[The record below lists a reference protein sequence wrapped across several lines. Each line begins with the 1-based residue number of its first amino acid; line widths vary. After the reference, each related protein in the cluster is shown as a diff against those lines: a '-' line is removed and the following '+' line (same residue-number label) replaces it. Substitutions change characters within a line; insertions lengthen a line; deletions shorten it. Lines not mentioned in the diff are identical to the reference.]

1 MRGHFRLIATLAA
14 AALAVAGCASTG
26 GGSAQHITLIDKT
39 AADLAVRKVGGGA
52 YRIQLSGNGA
62 PSRAAVE
69 NRLAYE
75 ASALT
80 LQQQGRW
87 FEDAAGSKGAGPAV
101 ASTGKRYSFR
111 MENWRPAW
119 RLRGADGW
127 AAWAPTGSQDTAQSA
142 TTQYQASI
150 DVIVH
155 KERFDGENPLGFDA
169 YALSDYIRPQVLAAA
184 Q

>member
-1 MRGHFRLIATLAA
+1 MPPGARVRVRLLR
-14 AALAVAGCASTG
+14 
-26 GGSAQHITLIDKT
+26 Q
-39 AADLAVRKVGGGA
+39 R
-52 YRIQLSGNGA
+52 
-62 PSRAAVE
+62 
-69 NRLAYE
+69 
-75 ASALT
+75 ASAT
-80 LQQQGRW
+80 
-87 FEDAAGSKGAGPAV
+87 
-101 ASTGKRYSFR
+101 ASGWKTG
-111 MENWRPAW
+111 

>member
-1 MRGHFRLIATLAA
+1 MRGHFRLLATLAA

-26 GGSAQHITLIDKT
+26 GGSAQQITLMDKT
-39 AADLAVRKVGGGA
+39 AADLVVRKVGGDA
-52 YRIQLSGNGA
+52 FHIQLSGKGA

-69 NRLAYE
+69 SRLAYE

-80 LQQQGRW
+80 VQQQGRW
-87 FEDAAGSKGAGPAV
+87 FEDAAGRKAAGSAV
-101 ASTGKRYSFR
+101 APTGKRYSFR
-111 MENWRPAW
+111 MENWHPAW
-119 RLRGADGW
+119 RLRGANGW
-127 AAWAPTGSQDTAQSA
+127 TAWAPTGPQDAAQSA
-142 TTQYQASI
+142 ATEYQASI

-155 KERFDGENPLGFDA
+155 KERFDGGNPLGFDA